1 MGVVL
6 RRAVSMAMSYPV
18 SLPIFAA
25 YFLSRN
31 SKALDLFYTI
41 RSMTHGIPIG
51 KGLRLARIK
60 GLWLVYPS
68 REDPNFEDVFLRDV
82 YHAFVPV
89 QDDVVFDVGAHMGF
103 FTTKIA
109 KQVKKVVS
117 FEPDSV
123 NYRFLLA
130 NISLNSISNISS
142 MNCAVGKENGFL
154 FLENNYGHGRTKT
167 TDTKTG
173 RKVIVRTIDS
183 LTKELKLTPSLIKID
198 TEGYESNILFGAL
211 STLSKSKPKL
221 LIAAYH
227 YPNEAREIAEYLTR
241 RGYCCYLYTVPLTLQ
256 SDRETYIYAKPVRDC
271 CLR

>member
-123 NYRFLLA
+123 NYRFLKA
-130 NISLNSISNISS
+130 NISLNSMSNISS

-154 FLENNYGHGRTKT
+154 FLENKYGHGRTKI
-167 TDTKTG
+167 TDAKTG
-173 RKVIVRTIDS
+173 RKVLVKTIDS
-183 LTKELKLTPSLIKID
+183 LAKELKLTPSLIKID
-198 TEGYESNILFGAL
+198 TEGYELNILIGTL
-211 STLSKSKPKL
+211 STLSNSKPKL
-221 LIAAYH
+221 LIASYH
-227 YPNEAREIAEYLTR
+227 YPNEAKDIVKFLTQKS
-241 RGYCCYLYTVPLTLQ
+241 YCCYLYTVPLTLQ
-256 SDRETYIYAKPVRDC
+256 STLEAYIYAIPSRGC
-271 CLR
+271 NS